1 MQRRRFIK
9 TSLALGV
16 TSSLTGLSGCSL
28 SASSLSSELTDLSAS
43 ELSIAIRDKHA
54 SCVEVMQA
62 YLDRIHTYNPIY
74 NAIINMVDD
83 DVLLN
88 QALAA
93 DQALA
98 RGNYQGWM
106 HGMPHA
112 AKDLTEVAGLPY
124 TSGSPMFA
132 DRIGENDSAPVA
144 RMRGAG
150 AIFIG
155 KTNVPEFGLGSQ
167 SYNPL
172 FGACGSAYNPTLTS
186 GGSSGGAGSGLST
199 RMLPVADG
207 SDMMGSLRNPGAY
220 NNVIGFRPSANVMSG
235 TDSEPRAL
243 STSGP
248 MGRNTEDTIRL
259 LQTIAE
265 APVAQQFNALNL
277 RDIKIGWMGNFDNYL
292 SMEPGVL
299 DLCENSLDSI
309 AEAGANVEPVKP
321 EINLFDMWFCWTT
334 LRHTR
339 RLSMLNY
346 YNDPATRPQLKPEL
360 IWEIEQGLSLGESD
374 INRANMIRRTWYG
387 ELDRL
392 FGRYDFLALPT
403 AQLFPYSKET
413 HWPKE
418 INGHAMDTY
427 HRWMEVTLYAS
438 LGGIPVVNVPVGF
451 DNQGRPMGMQIMGK
465 FGEDQK
471 VLEFALAYEQITDH
485 LAQRPNL
492 ITAM

>member
-1 MQRRRFIK
+1 MQRRRFLK
-9 TSLALGV
+9 SSLTLGV
-16 TSSLTGLSGCSL
+16 TTSMAGLTGCSHC
-28 SASSLSSELTDLSAS
+28 ASNFSSRLTDLSAS
-43 ELSIAIRDKHA
+43 ELSVAIRDKHA

-62 YLDRIHTYNPIY
+62 YLDRIHTYNPVY

-98 RGNYQGWM
+98 QGEYRGWM

-124 TSGSPMFA
+124 TSGSLMFA
-132 DRIGENDSAPVA
+132 DRMGEKDSAPVA
-144 RMRGAG
+144 RMREAG

-167 SYNPL
+167 SYNSL

-186 GGSSGGAGSGLST
+186 GGSSGGAGSGLGT

-259 LQTIAE
+259 LQTIAV
-265 APVAQQFNALNL
+265 APVAQQFNPLNL

-292 SMEPGVL
+292 AMEPEVL
-299 DLCENSLDSI
+299 ELCEENLGSV

-321 EINLFDMWFCWTT
+321 EINLFGMWFCWTT

-360 IWEIEQGLSLGESD
+360 TWEIEQGMSMSENDVS
-374 INRANMIRRTWYG
+374 RANMIRRTWYR

-392 FGRYDFLALPT
+392 FSSYDFLALPT

-418 INGHAMDTY
+418 INGRAMDTY

-451 DNQGRPMGMQIMGK
+451 DGQGRPMGMQIMGK

-492 ITAM
+492 VRAI